1 MMAWILVKMN
11 HQLKYLSAGLMV
23 AAILGLMASMAGAN
37 DFLSLG
43 RGSDQPIDLA
53 AKKATAR
60 NTPSGKEVT
69 YDGNVRVTQGNL
81 TLTCDKLV
89 VLYDEQKK
97 GGGTKAPA
105 KKLPKDLQT
114 ISGIKSIT
122 ATGNVK
128 IAQEERMAIAGK
140 ALFDNA
146 KRTITLTEGP
156 KLWQGPDMLVAHT
169 IIVYLDENRAEL
181 RGNGDEIRMR
191 INPGKQKKDKEK

>member
-1 MMAWILVKMN
+1 MRF
-11 HQLKYLSAGLMV
+11 LSAALV
-23 AAILGLMASMAGAN
+23 AAVILALMASMAGAN

-43 RGSDQPIDLA
+43 QGSDQPNDLA

-60 NTPSGKEVT
+60 NTAAGKEVT
-69 YDGNVRVTQGNL
+69 YDGNVRVTQGDL
-81 TLTCDKLV
+81 TLTCDKLI
-89 VLYDEQKK
+89 VLYDEQRK
-97 GGGTKAPA
+97 GGGNNNLS

-128 IAQEERMAIAGK
+128 IAQEERMSVAGK

-146 KRTITLTEGP
+146 KRTITLMEGP

-169 IIVYLDENRAEL
+169 IIIYLDENRAEL

-191 INPGKQKKDKEK
+191 INPGKQKKDK